1 MRKVSIFYLLLASII
16 YSPTFGQQ
24 VLTSEFIYDEAL
36 FPSCHASTLAE
47 TPRGIVAAW
56 FGGTH
61 ENNPD
66 VEIYFSRKATNGWT
80 TPISIANGIQHTK
93 KRYPCW
99 NPVLFQVPDG
109 PLVLFYKVGPTPS
122 AWWGEVKESNDGGET
137 WSESR
142 RLPEDILGPVK
153 NKPVLLADGRLLCP
167 SSRETEIEGEDYWQ
181 VFVEETTDWGKS
193 WKISEPLNDGVKY
206 DAIQPSI
213 LNYGNGKLQ
222 MLCRSRESVIVNFW
236 SEDNGKTWG
245 EISPTNLPNPNSG
258 TDAVTLQDGR
268 QLLIYNPTSISKG
281 KWGGPRSPIDLA
293 ISTDGIN
300 WDKFL
305 RLEDTPGELSYPA
318 IIQATDGSVHLTYTH
333 QRKQIK
339 YVHLKL

>member
-1 MRKVSIFYLLLASII
+1 MKFRSFIPFLALVVCHNS
-16 YSPTFGQQ
+16 FGQKI
-24 VLTSEFIYDEAL
+24 LTSEFIYQQAS

-66 VEIYFSRKATNGWT
+66 VEIYFSRKTINDWS
-80 TPISIANGIQHTK
+80 TPVSIANGIQHTK

-99 NPVLFQVPDG
+99 NPVLFQIPDG
-109 PLVLFYKVGPTPS
+109 PLLLFYKVGPTPS
-122 AWWGEVKESNDGGET
+122 TWWGEMKESNDGGET

-167 SSRETEIEGEDYWQ
+167 SSRETEIDGKDYWQ
-181 VFVEETTDWGKS
+181 VFMEETTDWGKT
-193 WKISEPLNDGVKY
+193 WKISKPLNDGVKY

-222 MLCRSRESVIVNFW
+222 MLCRSRESIIVDFW
-236 SEDNGKTWG
+236 SEDNGLTWG

-268 QLLIYNPTSISKG
+268 QLLIYNPTSISKR

-300 WDKFL
+300 WEKFL

-318 IIQATDGSVHLTYTH
+318 IIQAADGSVHLTYTH
-333 QRKQIK
+333 QRKRVK
-339 YVHLKL
+339 YMHLKL

>member
-1 MRKVSIFYLLLASII
+1 MKQRFLLTCLIAMLYHTS
-16 YSPTFGQQ
+16 FGQTI
-24 VLTSEFIYDEAL
+24 LTSEFIYDTAP

-47 TPRGIVAAW
+47 TPNGIVAAW

-66 VEIYFSRKATNGWT
+66 VEIYFSRKTVNGWT
-80 TPISIANGIQHTK
+80 TPVSVANGIQHTK

-109 PLVLFYKVGPTPS
+109 PLLLFYKVGPTPS
-122 AWWGEVKESNDGGET
+122 TWWGEMKESNDGGNT

-153 NKPVLLADGRLLCP
+153 NKPVLLSDGRLLSP
-167 SSRETEIEGEDYWQ
+167 SSRETEIDGKDYWQ
-181 VFVEETTDWGKS
+181 VFVEETTDFGKT
-193 WKISEPLNDGVKY
+193 WKISEPLNDGVKN

-213 LNYGNGKLQ
+213 LTYGNGKLQ
-222 MLCRSRESVIVNFW
+222 MLCRSREGMIVSFW
-236 SEDNGKTWG
+236 SEDNGKTW
-245 EISPTNLPNPNSG
+245 SDLQPTDLPNPNSG
-258 TDAVTLQDGR
+258 TDAVTLKDGR
-268 QLLIYNPTSISKG
+268 QLLIYNPTSIPEG

-300 WDKFL
+300 WEKFL

-318 IIQATDGSVHLTYTH
+318 IIQAADGTVHITYTH
-333 QRKQIK
+333 QRKKIK
-339 YVHLKL
+339 YIHLKL